1 MARGALSLEQSR
13 PHGRSHYPRRM
24 FDQIPPELIGVATAL
39 GLGRLI
45 GVERE
50 RRRMEDKLPAA
61 AGVRTF
67 TLVALAGALAKML
80 GGVGIAVAGG
90 FVALA
95 ALASYRASLSKDPG
109 LTTEVA
115 LLVAFLLGVLAMEHA
130 MLASGLGVVVAMVLA
145 SKSRVHRFARD
156 MLTESELHDGLLL
169 AASALV
175 VLPLLPDRT
184 IDPWNALNL
193 RKVWRLVVLVMAINA
208 AGYIALRTLGPRH
221 GLALAG
227 FTGGFAS
234 STATIAGLGS
244 RARTHPKLLGAC
256 VSGALLSNVATV
268 IQLSIVLATIS
279 RPLLRALAPALAA
292 AGIVA
297 VLCAL
302 AIGWRELRT
311 PAPKS
316 ESVKGRPFHP
326 GHAIAFAA
334 IVGVV
339 LLIGGFVHSKLG
351 DAGLVLTGAISG
363 FADVHAAAGS
373 VGQLVASDDDA
384 LRLGSFAVLAAFATN
399 SASKAIGAFAAGGAA
414 YGLRVLP
421 GLLAIA
427 AAFAAAAWLA

>member
-1 MARGALSLEQSR
+1 
-13 PHGRSHYPRRM
+13 M
-24 FDQIPPELIGVATAL
+24 FDEIPPQLIGVATAL
-39 GLGRLI
+39 GLGLLI

-67 TLVALAGALAKML
+67 TLVALAGALAQML

-95 ALASYRASLSKDPG
+95 ALASYRASVKRDPG

-130 MLASGLGVVVAMVLA
+130 MLASGLGVVVALVLA
-145 SKSRVHRFARD
+145 SKSRVHRFAREV
-156 MLTESELHDGLLL
+156 LTETELHDGLLL

-175 VLPLLPDRT
+175 VLPLLPDRA

-193 RKVWRLVVLVMAINA
+193 RKLWRLVVLIMTINA

-234 STATIAGLGS
+234 STATIAGMGS
-244 RARTHPKLLGAC
+244 RTRTHPKLLGAC
-256 VSGALLSNVATV
+256 VTGALLSNVATV
-268 IQLSIVLATIS
+268 IQLAIVLAAIAPT
-279 RPLLRALAPALAA
+279 LLVEIAPGLAA

-297 VLCAL
+297 AL
-302 AIGWRELRT
+302 YAVAIGWRELRT
-311 PAPKS
+311 PAPKTDA
-316 ESVKGRPFHP
+316 VKGRPFHP
-326 GHAIAFAA
+326 GHALAFAA
-334 IVGVV
+334 LVAVI
-339 LLIGGFVHSKLG
+339 LLIGGFVHAKLG
-351 DAGLVLTGAISG
+351 DAGLVPTGAITG
-363 FADVHAAAGS
+363 LADVHAAAGS
-373 VGQLVASDDDA
+373 IGQLVSGDAAA
-384 LRLGSFAVLAAFATN
+384 LRLGALAVLAAFATN

-414 YGLRVLP
+414 FGLRVLP
-421 GLLAIA
+421 GLVAIA
-427 AAFAAAAWLA
+427 GAFAAVVWLTGSDR

>member
-1 MARGALSLEQSR
+1 
-13 PHGRSHYPRRM
+13 M
-24 FDQIPPELIGVATAL
+24 FDGIPPELLGVATAL
-39 GLGRLI
+39 GLGLLI

-95 ALASYRASLSKDPG
+95 ALASYRASAKQDPG

-156 MLTESELHDGLLL
+156 VLTETELHDGLLL

-184 IDPWNALNL
+184 VDPWNALNL
-193 RKVWRLVVLVMAINA
+193 RKVWRLVVLIMAINA

-234 STATIAGLGS
+234 STATIAGMGS

-256 VSGALLSNVATV
+256 VTGAMLSNVATV
-268 IQLSIVLATIS
+268 IQLSIVLTAIAP
-279 RPLLRALAPALAA
+279 PLVRAIAPALAA
-292 AGIVA
+292 AGVVA
-297 VLCAL
+297 ALYAL

-311 PAPKS
+311 PAPTA

-326 GHAIAFAA
+326 GHALAFAA
-334 IVGVV
+334 
-339 LLIGGFVHSKLG
+339 LLASILLVGGFVHSKLG
-351 DAGLVLTGAISG
+351 DAGLVLTGAVTG
-363 FADVHAAAGS
+363 FADVHAAASS
-373 VGQLVASDDDA
+373 VAQLVASEEGA
-384 LRLGSFAVLAAFATN
+384 ERLGCFAVLAAFTTN
-399 SASKAIGAFAAGGAA
+399 TASKAIGAFVAGGAA
-414 YGLRVLP
+414 FGLRLLP
-421 GLLAIA
+421 GLVAIA
-427 AAFAAAAWLA
+427 AAFAIAVGLA